1 MKRPFVYPSVRS
13 EHGLTLVEL
22 LMAMAISGMVAAAA
36 YSVFQST
43 GSAARVSE
51 NVTAVQMNLR
61 AAMDV
66 MSRDIR
72 QAGFGLKETPETLSF
87 ANTGA
92 AVVVNGVSVA
102 NGGTIQL
109 KNPITVGNSSTGPD
123 TVTILGIGHFAGY
136 LERANDANHT
146 GDNLCNEPGDDVLCL
161 SSAEEFKDSAGNFV
175 PNRKYLSV
183 AGMFFMELDGTAANH
198 DLTKKRFKLA
208 TASDRVNGNYKN
220 ADKIPVY
227 IIQAVQYSIAT
238 DLEGCSA
245 ASPCLAMRDFSEVR
259 GGATRQVL
267 AQHIEDLQLAYGVDV
282 NPRDRMVDYP
292 ATGYTGGAFM
302 SSPAVDPLSIVA
314 VRLNLLGKTPVQDV
328 KEGTASV
335 RPGLEDRPAATAED
349 RYRRRALTKVIKIRN
364 PRS

>member
-1 MKRPFVYPSVRS
+1 MKKLYAHARVHG
-13 EHGLTLVEL
+13 ELGLTLVEL
-22 LMAMAISGMVAAAA
+22 LMAMAISGLVAAAA

-43 GSAARVSE
+43 GSASRVSE

-72 QAGFGLKETPETLSF
+72 QAGFGLKETPETISF
-87 ANTGA
+87 TNTGA
-92 AVVVNGVSVA
+92 AVVVNGTSVA
-102 NGGTIQL
+102 GGGTIQL
-109 KNPITVGNSSTGPD
+109 KSPIAIGNSSTGPD
-123 TVTILGIGHFAGY
+123 TLTILGVGHFAGY
-136 LERANDANHT
+136 LERANDADHS
-146 GDNLCNEPGDDVLCL
+146 GDNDCNEPGDDVLCL
-161 SSAEEFKDSAGNFV
+161 SSAEEFKNTSGNFV

-183 AGMFFMELDGTAANH
+183 AGMFFMELDGTASNH

-208 TASDRVNGNYKN
+208 SSSDLVNGNYKN

-238 DLEGCSA
+238 DLDGCSA
-245 ASPCLAMRDFSEVR
+245 TNPCLAMRDFSEVR
-259 GGATRQVL
+259 GGSTRQVV

-292 ATGYTGGAFM
+292 ASGYTEGAFM
-302 SSPAVDPLSIVA
+302 SSPAVDPLGIVA

-328 KEGTASV
+328 KESTASV
-335 RPGLEDRPAATAED
+335 RPALEDHSAGTTAD
-349 RYRRRALTKVIKIRN
+349 RYKRRTLTKVIKIRN